1 MKSTSLLIAG
11 LVAGFLSLGAMAQP
25 GPGGGPGGGPGC
37 GQGGGPGCGQ
47 GSSSAGPG
55 AADCSKARNP
65 QHCES
70 RQKAREACKG
80 KKGTEY
86 RQCVKDSMPPPDC
99 SKAKNPQRCEAQQAA
114 REACKGKFGREHR
127 QCMRDQ
133 QKPAAPPAKK

>member
-1 MKSTSLLIAG
+1 MKRTSLLIAG
-11 LVAGFLSLGAMAQP
+11 LAAGLLSLGAMAQP
-25 GPGGGPGGGPGC
+25 GPGGGPGSGP
-37 GQGGGPGCGQ
+37 GGGPG
-47 GSSSAGPG
+47 AGGPAARP

-70 RQKAREACKG
+70 RQKAREACKD
-80 KKGTEY
+80 KKGAEH

-133 QKPAAPPAKK
+133 KKPATPPAKKQG